1 VVALEH
7 KQPTVTETPDEGNRA
22 FGLERLIRA
31 LPIRW
36 RILSIAALNTA
47 VVVVLAALIWD
58 GARGLDSAW
67 SEVRQV
73 RESDRLLALLE
84 GEAGRLQNL
93 IHRYF
98 NQPNPEVFAEI
109 TLLREALL
117 SELKTRASA
126 DPLLSGSVAGLI
138 EVTEKFLAGFG
149 DLRAT
154 QARIARTYETE
165 ILKPVRDMA
174 GLYAIIDG
182 ASGSHDAL
190 IWPSLTKSREAFS
203 ATLVAANSYYLSF
216 STGAAEEAQR
226 SLETIERTIPVL
238 MDLAEND
245 LQRQAL
251 VKLRE
256 GAILL
261 RQGLNNLAANFAT
274 QTRLLRDEIDGNQT
288 SMVDAIDRLSSQM
301 RDHERRAQERLDL
314 ELANVYKKIAIVA
327 VAFTV
332 MIILMG
338 LAIAGSISGPL
349 RQLMAAM
356 HAIVAGNYDS
366 RVHGLKARDEIGE
379 MARAVDVFRENAI
392 AKRRAE
398 DELRTSK
405 EHAET
410 ALTDL
415 REAQRSLIESEKLA
429 ALGGLVAGVA
439 HEVNNP
445 VGISLTVAS
454 SLARRCETF
463 AAEVEE
469 GQIRRSRLTEFIAGS
484 REAAK
489 QLVANLQR
497 AGELIQN
504 FKQVAVDR
512 SHAERRTF
520 DLRHLTDQIVASLR
534 PGLKKLRVDLAI
546 EIPDGIM
553 MDSYPGHYG
562 QVLTNLFLNA
572 VTHGFDSTHQG
583 TITIAARP
591 AGPGL
596 IGIEF
601 TDDGKGMT
609 DEVQRRAFDPFFT
622 TRRAEGGTGLG
633 LHIVYNLVT
642 RWLGG
647 RIALFSAPGQGVSF
661 RITLPLVAPRLEA
674 EAAPASAYVMDRQDG

>member
-1 VVALEH
+1 MVALEH
-7 KQPTVTETPDEGNRA
+7 KQSTMTDTAAERGRV

-31 LPIRW
+31 VPIRW
-36 RILSIAALNTA
+36 RILSIAAVNTA
-47 VVVVLAALIWD
+47 VVLVLAALIWN
-58 GARGLDSAW
+58 GARALNAAW

-117 SELKTRASA
+117 STLKTRASA
-126 DPLLSGSVAGLI
+126 DPMLSGSVADLI

-154 QARIARTYETE
+154 QARIARIYEVE
-165 ILKPVRDMA
+165 VLKPVRDMA

-182 ASGSHDAL
+182 ASSSHNAL

-216 STGAAEEAQR
+216 SSGAADEAQR
-226 SLETIERTIPVL
+226 NLETIERTIPVL
-238 MDLAEND
+238 LDLAEND
-245 LQRQAL
+245 LQRAAL
-251 VKLRE
+251 SKLRE
-256 GAILL
+256 QAILL
-261 RQGLNNLAANFAT
+261 RQGLNDLAAGFA
-274 QTRLLRDEIDGNQT
+274 QQSRLLRDEIDGNQ
-288 SMVDAIDRLSSQM
+288 SAMVDAVDRLSGQM
-301 RDHERRAQERLDL
+301 RDHEARAQARFDR
-314 ELANVYKKIAIVA
+314 ELANVYKRIAVVA
-327 VAFTV
+327 LAFMTV
-332 MIILMG
+332 IIFMG
-338 LAIAGSISGPL
+338 LAIAGSINGPL

-356 HAIVAGNYDS
+356 HAIVSGNYDS
-366 RVHGLKARDEIGE
+366 RVHGLKPRDEIGE
-379 MARAVDVFRENAI
+379 MARAVEVFRENAI
-392 AKRRAE
+392 DKRRAE
-398 DELRTSK
+398 EELRASK
-405 EHAET
+405 EHAES

-454 SLARRCETF
+454 SFARRCETF
-463 AAEVEE
+463 AAEVED
-469 GQIRRSRLTEFIAGS
+469 GQVRRSRLAEFIDGS

-520 DLRHLTDQIVASLR
+520 DLRQLTDQIVASLR
-534 PGLKKLRVDLAI
+534 PGLKKVRVDLVI
-546 EIPDGIM
+546 GIPDGIM

-572 VTHGFDSTHQG
+572 VTHGFDATRTG
-583 TITIAARP
+583 TIHIAARP

-596 IGIEF
+596 IGVEF
-601 TDDGKGMT
+601 SDDGKGMT
-609 DEVQRRAFDPFFT
+609 EEVQRRAFDPFFT

-647 RIALFSAPGQGVSF
+647 RIALFSAPDRGATF
-661 RITLPLVAPRLEA
+661 RITLPLVAPRLDA
-674 EAAPASAYVMDRQDG
+674 DAAPASAYATDR

>member
-1 VVALEH
+1 MTDAPAERSRV
-7 KQPTVTETPDEGNRA
+7 

-47 VVVVLAALIWD
+47 VVLILAALIWD
-58 GARGLDSAW
+58 GARGLNSAW
-67 SEVRQV
+67 NDVRQV

-117 SELKTRASA
+117 STLKTRASA
-126 DPLLSGSVAGLI
+126 DPMLANSVDGLI

-149 DLRAT
+149 ELRST
-154 QARIARTYETE
+154 QARIARTYENE
-165 ILKPVRDMA
+165 VLKPVRDMA

-190 IWPSLTKSREAFS
+190 IWPSLSKSREAFS

-216 STGAAEEAQR
+216 SSGAADEAQR
-226 SLETIERTIPVL
+226 NLETIERTIPVL

-245 LQRQAL
+245 LQRAAL
-251 VKLRE
+251 TKLRE
-256 GAILL
+256 QSMLL
-261 RQGLNNLAANFAT
+261 REGLTNLAAAFAT
-274 QTRLLRDEIDGNQT
+274 QSRLLRDEIDGNQS
-288 SMVDAIDRLSSQM
+288 SMVDAIDALSTQM
-301 RDHERRAQERLDL
+301 RDHERLAQARFDRA
-314 ELANVYKKIAIVA
+314 LANVYKKIAIVA
-327 VAFTV
+327 AAFMAV
-332 MIILMG
+332 IIIMG
-338 LAIAGSISGPL
+338 LAIAASINAPL
-349 RQLMAAM
+349 RQLMTAM
-356 HAIVAGNYDS
+356 HAIVSGHYDS
-366 RVHGLKARDEIGE
+366 RVLGLKPRDEIGE
-379 MARAVDVFRENAI
+379 MARAVEVFRENAI

-398 DELRTSK
+398 EELRASK
-405 EHAET
+405 DRTEKT
-410 ALTDL
+410 LSDL
-415 REAQRSLIESEKLA
+415 RETQKSLIEAEKLA

-454 SLARRCETF
+454 SFARRCDIF
-463 AAEVEE
+463 AEEVEK
-469 GQIRRSRLTEFIAGS
+469 GQIRRSRLSEFIDGS

-512 SHAERRTF
+512 SHAERRMF

-534 PGLKKLRVDLAI
+534 PGLKKLRVELAI
-546 EIPDGIM
+546 DIPEGIM

-572 VTHGFDSTHQG
+572 VTHGFDATRSG
-583 TITIAARP
+583 TIRIAAQP
-591 AGPGL
+591 AAAGQVE
-596 IGIEF
+596 ITF
-601 TDDGKGMT
+601 ADDGKGMV
-609 DEVQRRAFDPFFT
+609 DDVLRRAFDPFFT
-622 TRRAEGGTGLG
+622 TRRAEGGSGLG

-647 RIALFSAPGQGVSF
+647 RIALSSAPERGATF
-661 RITLPLVAPRLEA
+661 RITLPVVAPREDV
-674 EAAPASAYVMDRQDG
+674 EAAQAGTYAMDRQDG

>member
-1 VVALEH
+1 MAVLEH
-7 KQPTVTETPDEGNRA
+7 KRSRTTEAPDQRRRG
-22 FGLERLIRA
+22 FGVRLIRK

-47 VVVVLAALIWD
+47 VVLILAAVIWG
-58 GARGLDSAW
+58 GAKALNSAW
-67 SEVRQV
+67 DEVRQV

-117 SELKTRASA
+117 STLKTRALA
-126 DPLLSGSVAGLI
+126 DPMLAGAANGLI
-138 EVTEKFLAGFG
+138 EATEKFLAGFG

-165 ILKPVRDMA
+165 VLRPARDMA

-182 ASGSHDAL
+182 ASGGHDAL

-216 STGAAEEAQR
+216 SSGAAEEAQR
-226 SLETIERTIPVL
+226 NLETIERTIPVL
-238 MDLAEND
+238 IDLAEND
-245 LQRQAL
+245 LQRAAL
-251 VKLRE
+251 GKLRE
-256 GAILL
+256 QSIAL
-261 RQGLNNLAANFAT
+261 RQGLSDLSANFAT
-274 QTRLLRDEIDGNQT
+274 QNRVLRDDIDGNQT
-288 SMVDAIDRLSSQM
+288 LMVDAIDRLSALM
-301 RDHERRAQERLDL
+301 RDQERRAQEGFDR
-314 ELANVYKKIAIVA
+314 ELANVYKKIVVVVLAFMAI
-327 VAFTV
+327 
-332 MIILMG
+332 IILMG
-338 LAIAGSISGPL
+338 LAIAASINMPL
-349 RQLMAAM
+349 RELMAAM
-356 HAIVAGNYDS
+356 HAIVRGNLDS
-366 RVHGLKARDEIGE
+366 RVHGLKPRDEIGE
-379 MARAVDVFRENAI
+379 MARAVEIFRENAI
-392 AKRRAE
+392 AKQRAE
-398 DELRTSK
+398 DELRSSK
-405 EHAET
+405 ERAET

-454 SLARRCETF
+454 SLARRCDMF
-463 AAEVEE
+463 AAEVEG
-469 GQIRRSRLTEFIAGS
+469 GQIRRSRLAEFIDGS

-497 AGELIQN
+497 AGELIQS

-512 SHAERRTF
+512 SHAERRIF
-520 DLRHLTDQIVASLR
+520 DLHHLTDQIMASLR
-534 PGLKKLRVDLAI
+534 PGLKKLRVDLVI
-546 EIPDGIM
+546 QIPNGIT

-572 VTHGFDSTHQG
+572 VAHGFDASRTG
-583 TITIAARP
+583 TIHIAARP

-601 TDDGKGMT
+601 SDDGKGMT
-609 DEVQRRAFDPFFT
+609 EDVQRRAFDPFFT

-647 RIALFSAPGQGVSF
+647 RIALFSVPGRGASF
-661 RITLPLVAPRLEA
+661 RITLPLVAPRQNF
-674 EAAPASAYVMDRQDG
+674 EAAEVNAYAVDR

>member
-1 VVALEH
+1 M
-7 KQPTVTETPDEGNRA
+7 
-22 FGLERLIRA
+22 
-31 LPIRW
+31 
-36 RILSIAALNTA
+36 
-47 VVVVLAALIWD
+47 
-58 GARGLDSAW
+58 
-67 SEVRQV
+67 

-117 SELKTRASA
+117 STLKTRASA

-154 QARIARTYETE
+154 QARIARTYENE
-165 ILKPVRDMA
+165 VLKPARDMA

-190 IWPSLTKSREAFS
+190 IWPALTKSREAFS

-216 STGAAEEAQR
+216 SSGAAEEAQR
-226 SLETIERTIPVL
+226 NLETIERTIPVL
-238 MDLAEND
+238 IDLAEND
-245 LQRQAL
+245 LQRAAL
-251 VKLRE
+251 AKLRE
-256 GAILL
+256 QSMLL

-274 QTRLLRDEIDGNQT
+274 QTRLLRDEIDGNQAA
-288 SMVDAIDRLSSQM
+288 MVDAIDRLSSQM
-301 RDHERRAQERLDL
+301 RDHERRAQERFDR

-327 VAFTV
+327 AVFMA

-356 HAIVAGNYDS
+356 HAIVSGNYDS
-366 RVHGLKARDEIGE
+366 RVHGLKPRDEIGE
-379 MARAVDVFRENAI
+379 MARAVEVFRENAI

-398 DELRTSK
+398 EELRASK

-463 AAEVEE
+463 ASEVED
-469 GQIRRSRLTEFIAGS
+469 GQVRRSRLTEFIDGKPRGGQAAGRQS
-484 REAAK
+484 AARRRADPVIQAGRGRPQPRRAAHLRPPAADRSDRGEPAAGPQEAARRPCDRNSGGDHDG
-489 QLVANLQR
+489 QLSGPLWPGADQPVPQR
-497 AGELIQN
+497 RDA
-504 FKQVAVDR
+504 R
-512 SHAERRTF
+512 
-520 DLRHLTDQIVASLR
+520 LRCDAHR
-534 PGLKKLRVDLAI
+534 HHHHCG
-546 EIPDGIM
+546 
-553 MDSYPGHYG
+553 
-562 QVLTNLFLNA
+562 
-572 VTHGFDSTHQG
+572 
-583 TITIAARP
+583 AARRSWPDRDRVHRRRQGHDRGRP
-591 AGPGL
+591 AAR
-596 IGIEF
+596 
-601 TDDGKGMT
+601 
-609 DEVQRRAFDPFFT
+609 VRSV
-622 TRRAEGGTGLG
+622 
-633 LHIVYNLVT
+633 LHH
-642 RWLGG
+642 
-647 RIALFSAPGQGVSF
+647 
-661 RITLPLVAPRLEA
+661 APRRRRHRARPSHRL
-674 EAAPASAYVMDRQDG
+674 